1 MACGRPLF
9 PGSTVEDELRLI
21 FRALGSPPA
30 DAWGGLAA
38 PYASPQCSP
47 DPLLIR
53 APRLDADALELLSK
67 FLCYEAKKRASAADA
82 MKHPY
87 FNSLGPGVHKLPD
100 VMSIFTIP
108 GIQLNKDPGYRSSNF
123 PKTGVN
129 LLSLSRRQS
138 MLL

>member
-1 MACGRPLF
+1 MCRKPDYSCIIFPSLLSCFENKVGYLQTLLYGVRVLYCGCCYCAYIGILHEKKLLVFRGVGCIFYEMACGRPLF

-47 DPLLIR
+47 DPLLTR

-67 FLCYEAKKRASAADA
+67 FLC
-82 MKHPY
+82 
-87 FNSLGPGVHKLPD
+87 V
-100 VMSIFTIP
+100 
-108 GIQLNKDPGYRSSNF
+108 SS
-123 PKTGVN
+123 
-129 LLSLSRRQS
+129 
-138 MLL
+138 

>member
-1 MACGRPLF
+1 VGYLQNLYDVRVLYYSYYYAYIVILTRKKLLVFRGVGCIFYEMACGRPLF

-47 DPLLIR
+47 DPLLTR

-67 FLCYEAKKRASAADA
+67 FLC
-82 MKHPY
+82 
-87 FNSLGPGVHKLPD
+87 V
-100 VMSIFTIP
+100 
-108 GIQLNKDPGYRSSNF
+108 SS
-123 PKTGVN
+123 
-129 LLSLSRRQS
+129 
-138 MLL
+138 